1 MSDNFVEQNQTYR
14 KTITLVR
21 SKWGQKLLSLFVKNY
36 FKGALM
42 HAHATQGEL
51 SWSSMPNLAG
61 NEMKR
66 TTISEIYHPVSSH
79 KLHISI
85 PINGPEYFWVD
96 RQRHQV
102 AVGQY
107 MVHLPGQEVLAEAQY
122 ARPVDGLCLF
132 LSEQTLTEV
141 YTAAKGTTE
150 LEIGNSKNLPW
161 NKNQFVLH
169 KYSQGGHKLG
179 KHIEFILHT
188 LQLETL
194 HPQVEL
200 DTLFYGVAE
209 ALVEQLFAVQT
220 QLDQLPFAK
229 NTTRQAL
236 YQRVSSAHGYVLD
249 HFAEPLSLN
258 ALAQIACISPY
269 HLLRLYKQIYGIP
282 PHQHILQ
289 LRMEKARTMLSAQYS
304 CSEIAF
310 ELSFSDRRA
319 FSRVFR
325 KMVGVTP
332 EVWRK
337 GAGLLHSNLLHK

>member
-1 MSDNFVEQNQTYR
+1 
-14 KTITLVR
+14 
-21 SKWGQKLLSLFVKNY
+21 
-36 FKGALM
+36 M
-42 HAHATQGEL
+42 HAHAAYGEL
-51 SWSSMPNLAG
+51 EWTDTPNTTR
-61 NEMKR
+61 NELKR
-66 TTISEIYHPVSSH
+66 TRISEIYHPVSSH

-96 RQRHQV
+96 QVRHQV

-107 MVHLPGQEVLAEAQY
+107 MVHLPGQEVMAEAQY

-132 LSEQTLTEV
+132 LSEETLWEV
-141 YTAAKGTTE
+141 YAATKGTQGD
-150 LEIGNSKNLPW
+150 EIPNNIRLPW
-161 NKNQFVLH
+161 KNNPYVLH

-179 KHIEFILHT
+179 QHIARILHT
-188 LQLETL
+188 LETETPL
-194 HPQVEL
+194 PQVDW
-200 DTLFYGVAE
+200 DTFFYGIAE
-209 ALVEQLFAVQT
+209 ELIQQLFAVQN

-229 NTTRQAL
+229 NTTRQEL
-236 YQRVSSAHGYVLD
+236 FKRVSSAQGYVLD
-249 HFAEPLSLN
+249 HFATPLSLN
-258 ALAQIACISPY
+258 TLATVACISPY
-269 HLLRLYKQIYGIP
+269 HLLRLYKQLYGVP

-289 LRMEKARTMLSAQYS
+289 LRIEKAQKMLRAQYS

-337 GAGLLHSNLLHK
+337 GV